1 MREIF
6 RHTAG
11 RVFLTILLLSIIAM
25 LYIPKFFFQERIY
38 FGFMTLPFLS
48 GILFLLVWLIA
59 YLIYFFFF
67 WPYRK

>member
-6 RHTAG
+6 RHSAG
-11 RVFLTILLLSIIAM
+11 KVFLTILLLSIIAI
-25 LYIPKFFFQERIY
+25 LYIPKFFFQERIF

-48 GILFLLVWLIA
+48 GILFLLVWLVA
-59 YLIYFFFF
+59 YLIYFFLF